1 MNSGERPVPS
11 EPMETARR
19 KRRPHR
25 RDEIL
30 AAAVTLFHE
39 RGYEATGIDDIG
51 EAAHITGPAVYRH
64 FRSKREIL
72 DTLLRDRG
80 TTALDEARAI
90 VERSAT
96 AEETL
101 DGLIEHYAREIVDNP
116 SLTVVTLYERRTL
129 EAEIRSLID
138 RLERLYIEEWVHA
151 VAQSRPDLSDTE
163 VRTTVHAVLG
173 MGVAIANYDSG
184 LPKERLA
191 GLVASM
197 MRAGLGQ
204 GAR

>member
-1 MNSGERPVPS
+1 MV
-11 EPMETARR
+11 TARR
-19 KRRPHR
+19 KRRPQR

-51 EAAHITGPAVYRH
+51 EAASISGPAVYRH

-72 DTLLRDRG
+72 DILLRDRG
-80 TTALDEARAI
+80 ETALAEAQAI
-90 VERSAT
+90 VGSARDAT
-96 AEETL
+96 EAL
-101 DGLIEHYAREIVDNP
+101 DGLIDHYARAIVDNP

-129 EAEIRSLID
+129 DPEIRALID
-138 RLERLYIEEWVHA
+138 RLERRYIEEWVHA
-151 VAQSRPDLSDTE
+151 VAQSRADLSDTE
-163 VRTTVHAVLG
+163 VRITVHAVLG

-191 GLVASM
+191 GLVAAM
-197 MRAGLGQ
+197 MRAGLGRA
-204 GAR
+204 AR

>member
-1 MNSGERPVPS
+1 MA
-11 EPMETARR
+11 TAGR
-19 KRRPHR
+19 KRRPQR

-51 EAAHITGPAVYRH
+51 EAASITGPAVYRH
-64 FRSKREIL
+64 FSSKREIL

-80 TTALDEARAI
+80 ESALAEAQAI
-90 VERSAT
+90 AGSARSAT
-96 AEETL
+96 EAL
-101 DGLIEHYAREIVDNP
+101 DGLIDQYARAIVDNP

-129 EAEIRSLID
+129 DAEIRSLID

-151 VAQSRPDLSDTE
+151 VAQNRPDLSDTE
-163 VRTTVHAVLG
+163 VRITVHAVLG

-191 GLVASM
+191 NVVGAMIS
-197 MRAGLGQ
+197 AGLGR
-204 GAR
+204 AAP